1 MNKLRKIEIKNN
13 NDTWKEVHFS
23 ELEKGDT
30 FRMFEPDS
38 EPVIDLN
45 LRTDFLATSDVYV
58 DEITKESMINIEE

>member
-1 MNKLRKIEIKNN
+1 
-13 NDTWKEVHFS
+13 
-23 ELEKGDT
+23 
-30 FRMFEPDS
+30 MFEPDS